1 VKSRLLIALTA
12 CAALA
17 SLATPGS
24 AAQRVREAQ
33 YIGGGTVVVKEQGQ
47 SPAADEGVLVCSAT
61 GGLSVGGG
69 CVSFGAFP
77 QSSSVL
83 VQDNVSGN
91 EVAFQVCIDNNGDGA
106 CISPD
111 EGPCADEIFFSHD
124 DEGVFFNPLG
134 PLPTKAKA
142 GCPGGVWD
150 GYVVFLC
157 NGVHADGGG
166 TSGGGGSGHS
176 HPATNGSIIQLDTPG
191 SGFGTF
197 CGGSRQD
204 PSNKRYVV
212 A

>member
-1 VKSRLLIALTA
+1 MKSRLLVVLTA

-24 AAQRVREAQ
+24 AGPQVREAQ
-33 YIGGGTVVVKEQGQ
+33 YLGGGTVVVKEQGQ

-61 GGLSVGGG
+61 GGMSVGGG

-77 QSSSVL
+77 QMSSVL
-83 VQDNVSGN
+83 VQDNVSGRD
-91 EVAFQVCIDNNGDGA
+91 VAFQVCIDNNGDGA
-106 CISPD
+106 CVSPD
-111 EGPCADEIFFSHD
+111 EGPCADQIFFSHS
-124 DEGVFFNPLG
+124 DEGIFFNPLG
-134 PLPTKAKA
+134 PLPTKPKD
-142 GCPGGVWD
+142 GCPGGVWN

-157 NGVHADGGG
+157 NGVHGGG
-166 TSGGGGSGHS
+166 ASGAGGADHS
-176 HPATNGSIIQLDTPG
+176 HPATSGSIIQLDTPG
-191 SGFGTF
+191 SGFGNF